1 MVSVRL
7 DRNLEKQLERYAL
20 ELHVPKSKLIKDS
33 LIHYFE
39 MLSKQKSQKTPY
51 ELGSD
56 LFGKY
61 SSGEKDLSV
70 AYKQKL
76 KEKLSAKNSH
86 R

>member
-7 DRNLEKQLERYAL
+7 DQNLEKQLEQYAL

-39 MLSKQKSQKTPY
+39 ILSKQKHRKTPY
-51 ELGSD
+51 ESGSD

-70 AYKQKL
+70 TYKQRL
-76 KEKLSAKNSH
+76 KEKLSAKSSH